1 MYRVI
6 GGDKSE
12 YGPATADEIRQWIAE
27 GRLSRESFARGEDET
42 SWKQLSAYAEFAE
55 ALKAQVRQPSL
66 SEAPPVPRFA
76 SGRRQL
82 EVIPCLMKGWA
93 LFTSNFG
100 LILAATTTVWMI
112 GTFSQFTA
120 VGVIY
125 WILRGVL
132 FGGLYWVVLKRL
144 RGQEASLRDVFSG
157 FGPGFQHLMLAGI
170 VTALLSWLAL
180 FACVIPGIY
189 LFIGWLFSVP
199 LVADKHLTFW
209 TAMETSRRR
218 VREVWFQV
226 ITLAAL
232 AFLPVLL
239 VNTYLET
246 RIMAELYPV
255 LQDVMVPGKVDWQ
268 KFIEASQQAA
278 TKTLSTMVL
287 AKVILLF
294 NLPFGICVLACAY
307 EELFGKGSS
316 PQS

>member
-1 MYRVI
+1 MN
-6 GGDKSE
+6 
-12 YGPATADEIRQWIAE
+12 
-27 GRLSRESFARGEDET
+27 
-42 SWKQLSAYAEFAE
+42 
-55 ALKAQVRQPSL
+55 
-66 SEAPPVPRFA
+66 
-76 SGRRQL
+76 
-82 EVIPCLMKGWA
+82 GWA

-100 LILAATTTVWMI
+100 LVLAATTTVWMI

-120 VGVIY
+120 LGVIY

-132 FGGLYWVVLKRL
+132 FGGLYWLVLKRL

-255 LQDVMVPGKVDWQ
+255 LQDILVPGKVDWQ